1 MKIQPPNR
9 EEIFANLILGKGL
22 ISRMYNTKDSQNSI
36 VKKKHMQ
43 LENGKELWTHIAER
57 DLQME
62 NKYIKKCSTSLTL
75 KEMQILS
82 HNKILLYLILPE

>member
-9 EEIFANLILGKGL
+9 KEIFANLILGKGL

-43 LENGKELWTHIAER
+43 LENGQELWTHIAER